1 MVQSQISSQG
11 YALFEVLIA
20 WVITTAIA
28 VWGVNAW
35 VNQAQESAAEATSA
49 WLLGVKQAMDNAVLD
64 LRNQIQLT
72 QGKIDLAQV
81 KLPQSLLALKNTGH
95 LARDYPANPPL
106 PYTFSMRLVQ
116 DSVTCEDDQCAL
128 IVLMALEPTADLG
141 STYPLWSQASVML
154 MALKGQ
160 GLAVWHRFPN
170 RLVGA
175 QYQGSN
181 PPDSGSPYKLGSVAV
196 MSRVLM
202 RAPPF
207 VRLNETRSVSLSG
220 PVTLSGSVKFN
231 QGLVIDAVQ
240 MTDTPCQTP
249 GQVVRRSKGGL
260 LVCENGQWRAVGDG
274 LFNKLKPLSY
284 HTCSRS
290 IPLNSY
296 LEFVMTMTPFDF
308 RSPIPPPPGDCHCNE
323 GFRPVLAHSARI
335 DPHGASI
342 KNGFVCASP

>member
-1 MVQSQISSQG
+1 MHSKSSSQG

-20 WVITTAIA
+20 WVVTTAIA
-28 VWGVNAW
+28 VWGVNVW

-49 WLLGVKQAMDNAVLD
+49 WLWGIKQAMDNAVFEA
-64 LRNQIQLT
+64 RNQIDLK
-72 QGKIDLAQV
+72 QGKIDLTQV

-160 GLAVWHRFPN
+160 GLAVWQRFPN

-175 QYQGSN
+175 QHQGSN
-181 PPDSGSPYKLGSVAV
+181 PPDSGAPYKLGSVAV

-207 VRLNETRSVSLSG
+207 VRLNESRALTLSG
-220 PVTLSGSVKFN
+220 PITLAGSVKFK
-231 QGLVIDAVQ
+231 QGLVIDAAQ
-240 MTDTPCQTP
+240 MTDTPCQTS
-249 GQVVRRSKGGL
+249 GQVMRRVKGGL
-260 LVCENGQWRAVGDG
+260 LVCESGQWRAVGDG

-284 HTCSRS
+284 QTCRNS
-290 IPLNSY
+290 IPLDPY
-296 LEFVMTMTPFDF
+296 LEFVMAMTPLDF
-308 RSPIPPPPGDCHCNE
+308 RSYAPGPPGDCHCNA

-335 DPHGASI
+335 DPHGAMI